1 MESSRL
7 PNGRAGPRLVSPL
20 SSRQA
25 EQICIVSWN
34 SRGSSQQ
41 KLELMNKLVSHQ
53 IVGENIPILC
63 NQNFLLKANSY
74 KVFQA
79 IPGFHF
85 FINPAIK
92 SSHNQGRPSNGM
104 FICVPDCIKSC
115 VTDISP
121 DHWRV
126 QAVVIE
132 SAQSK
137 TLLINSYFPYDK
149 RNQEDEEDINDL
161 IETLEVIRNIIQGCE
176 CDSVVLAGDLNADYS
191 RNTQHANTV
200 KETIEEQHLT
210 AAWDCFEIDFTCTYE
225 KKGLVMC
232 QHSTTSISV
241 KGS

>member
-1 MESSRL
+1 
-7 PNGRAGPRLVSPL
+7 
-20 SSRQA
+20 
-25 EQICIVSWN
+25 
-34 SRGSSQQ
+34 
-41 KLELMNKLVSHQ
+41 MNKLVSHQ

-63 NQNFLLKANSY
+63 NQENFLLKANSY
-74 KVFQA
+74 KLFQA

-92 SSHNQGRPSNGM
+92 SSHDQGRPSNGM

-225 KKGLVMC
+225 REGVSHL
-232 QHSTTSISV
+232 STLDHFYFSERIIDMVSDAGAIHHPDNTSDH
-241 KGS
+241 